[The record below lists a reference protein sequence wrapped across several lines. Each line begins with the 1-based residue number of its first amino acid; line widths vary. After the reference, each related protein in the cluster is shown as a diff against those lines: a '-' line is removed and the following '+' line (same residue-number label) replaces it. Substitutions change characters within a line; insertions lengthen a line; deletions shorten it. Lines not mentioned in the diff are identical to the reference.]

1 MSQLGYA
8 GNVHVAQSRTVDTTH
23 LLVDESVGR
32 EALYVGLGRGRERNT
47 AYTITERTRA
57 ADLSAV
63 PRTAPEL
70 VDPGAGRRSQPH
82 RFTVLAA
89 VMEREQSERT
99 ATETARAELER
110 VASLTTLAPMWA
122 DVTRAHAARRYED
135 SIRALIAEADWLQ
148 YEQDV
153 ERGTLIRLLRA
164 AELAGHDAD
173 SVLRRAVED
182 HSFAGARSIA
192 AVLHGR
198 VRRIVGTAEPMASA
212 SYVGRTP
219 VIDDPAA
226 QRFAGALGAAMD
238 ERVALLGER
247 VAADRPAWVLPHL
260 GEVAAGGAD
269 REEWMRR
276 AGLAAAYREERG
288 YASETDALGSA
299 PDRASPE
306 LRASWHAAYA
316 ALLMPEQDR
325 EIAAATDGDLL
336 VWRAAYEREVGW
348 APPYVAGELR
358 EAHIAEDTYR
368 ADAVHAWSRADAAVD
383 EVEREQA
390 WHEAEAFSALAQEVG
405 AHREVLAEVADARR
419 AWHAA
424 TEASRWRALV
434 ADTELRRR
442 YPGIELAP
450 LHADD
455 EVAAQVDKV
464 EPAAGD
470 AEPPDGATVPLDL
483 QAALEAAGAARE
495 MLAERE
501 RQASRDAEADKDD
514 LMWRRE
520 ADARREAEARR
531 DAVRQ
536 EPRPSR
542 RLDADGRREAEYEME
557 AGE

>member
-1 MSQLGYA
+1 
-8 GNVHVAQSRTVDTTH
+8 VHVAQSRTVDTTH

-70 VDPGAGRRSQPH
+70 VDPGAGGRSRPH

-99 ATETARAELER
+99 ATERVRAELER
-110 VASLTTLAPMWA
+110 AASLATLAPMWA
-122 DVTRAHAARRYED
+122 DITRAHAARRYED

-148 YEQDV
+148 YEQDA
-153 ERGTLIRLLRA
+153 ERGTLTRLLRA
-164 AELAGHDAD
+164 AELAGHDVD
-173 SVLRRAVED
+173 SVVRHAVED
-182 HSFAGARSIA
+182 RGFAGARSIA

-212 SYVGRTP
+212 GYSDRTP
-219 VIDDPAA
+219 VIDDSAA
-226 QRFAGALGAAMD
+226 RRFAGDLAAAMD

-247 VAADRPAWVLPHL
+247 IAADRPAWVLPHL
-260 GEVAAGGAD
+260 GEVPTGVAD
-269 REEWMRR
+269 REEWARR

-288 YASETDALGSA
+288 YASETDAIGPA

-316 ALLMPEQDR
+316 ALRMPEQDR

-336 VWRAAYEREVGW
+336 AWRAAYEREVGW

-368 ADAVHAWSRADAAVD
+368 ADAVHAWHRADAAGA
-383 EVEREQA
+383 ETERDQA
-390 WHEAEAFSALAQEVG
+390 RHEAEAFSALAQEVG
-405 AHREVLAEVADARR
+405 AHREALAEVANARR

-424 TEASRWRALV
+424 TEASRWRALI
-434 ADTELRRR
+434 ADTELRRW
-442 YPGIELAP
+442 YSGINLAP
-450 LHADD
+450 VHADD
-455 EVAAQVDKV
+455 ELAAQVD
-464 EPAAGD
+464 D
-470 AEPPDGATVPLDL
+470 AEHAAEDVVPPERAVVPLDL
-483 QAALEAAGAARE
+483 QAALEAAGRARE
-495 MLAERE
+495 ILAERE
-501 RQASRDAEADKDD
+501 RLANRDAEADNDD
-514 LMWRRE
+514 LVWRRE

-536 EPRPSR
+536 EPLPSR
-542 RLDADGRREAEYEME
+542 RLEANGRREVEYEME
-557 AGE
+557 AGGNRD